1 MNSRES
7 NALKR
12 QICAR
17 ITNLEVQLADLKHS
31 QQKLVSQSDDESA
44 TMDIKITSA
53 VNSQVTDS
61 EHLELAQLKENL
73 QWLDTEEAGFCSECG
88 CVIPI
93 ARLQAVPV
101 TRLCIGCA
109 E

>member
-1 MNSRES
+1 MNSRETK
-7 NALKR
+7 ALKQ
-12 QICAR
+12 QISTR
-17 ITNLEVQLADLKHS
+17 IVDLEAQLADLK
-31 QQKLVSQSDDESA
+31 QNRQKAVNQSDDESA
-44 TMDIKITSA
+44 IMDIKITSA
-53 VNSQVTDS
+53 VNSRVTDS
-61 EHLELAQLKENL
+61 EHLELTHLKENL
-73 QWLDTEEAGFCSECG
+73 HWLDTEEAGFCSECG